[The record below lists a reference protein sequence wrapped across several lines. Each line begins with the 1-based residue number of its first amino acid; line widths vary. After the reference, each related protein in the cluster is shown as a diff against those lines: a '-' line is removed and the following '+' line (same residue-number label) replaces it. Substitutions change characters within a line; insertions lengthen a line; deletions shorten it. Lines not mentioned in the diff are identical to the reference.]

1 MFHKVY
7 RAVFLSLFGHKEP
20 NNHIYIEQ
28 YAVSSLES
36 SDKHRKQKFA
46 FQPPPPPPPPNPPG
60 LFPCFS
66 YLLFSSFWLKF

>member
-46 FQPPPPPPPPNPPG
+46 FHPPRPPTLQG
-60 LFPCFS
+60 
-66 YLLFSSFWLKF
+66 SFLAFLTYFFQVFG

>member
-20 NNHIYIEQ
+20 YIEQ

-46 FQPPPPPPPPNPPG
+46 FHPPSPPPPRA
-60 LFPCFS
+60 LS
-66 YLLFSSFWLKF
+66 LLFLPTFFKFLVKILGS

>member
-1 MFHKVY
+1 MFRKVY
-7 RAVFLSLFGHKEP
+7 HAVFLSLFGHKEP

-46 FQPPPPPPPPNPPG
+46 FHPPPPPPTPQG
-60 LFPCFS
+60 
-66 YLLFSSFWLKF
+66 SFLAFLTYFFQVFG

>member
-36 SDKHRKQKFA
+36 SEKHRKQKFA
-46 FQPPPPPPPPNPPG
+46 FHPPSPPPPRA
-60 LFPCFS
+60 LS
-66 YLLFSSFWLKF
+66 LLFLPTFFKFLVKILGS

>member
-36 SDKHRKQKFA
+36 SDKHRKQNLF
-46 FQPPPPPPPPNPPG
+46 FIPPPPG

-66 YLLFSSFWLKF
+66 YLRFSSFWLKF

>member
-7 RAVFLSLFGHKEP
+7 HAVFLSLFGHKEP

-46 FQPPPPPPPPNPPG
+46 FHPPPPPHPPG

>member
-46 FQPPPPPPPPNPPG
+46 FHPSPPPPPPPTLQG
-60 LFPCFS
+60 
-66 YLLFSSFWLKF
+66 SFLAFLTYFFQVFG